1 MLQSVSKIPAKYYQL
16 AILNAGLLIALS
28 KELSLLHI
36 LSSLAFMVA
45 LTAPLAI
52 YFKLL
57 QPNNIQIV
65 HDEVQAKLNG
75 VYAAILGYLKNWDQV
90 DEEKRAKYIIHVLQF

>member
-1 MLQSVSKIPAKYYQL
+1 MLQKVSNIPPKYYQL
-16 AILNAGLLIALS
+16 AILNVGLLIALS

-36 LSSLAFMVA
+36 LSSLAFVVV

-52 YFKLL
+52 YLKLL

-65 HDEVQAKLNG
+65 HDEVQVKLNK
-75 VYAAILGYLKNWDQV
+75 VYAAILDYLKNWD
-90 DEEKRAKYIIHVLQF
+90 